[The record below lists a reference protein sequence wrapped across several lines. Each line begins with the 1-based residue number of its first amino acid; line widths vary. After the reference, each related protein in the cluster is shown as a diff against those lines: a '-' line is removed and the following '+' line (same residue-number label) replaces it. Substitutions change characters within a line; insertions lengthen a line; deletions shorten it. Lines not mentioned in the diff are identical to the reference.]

1 MSTKKG
7 KAPMDQA
14 KIDRIGKAAFRNRI
28 KPFKGR
34 RRFKMPVVG
43 FDTEYD
49 STTAELLS
57 IQLAAHDRTLFVP
70 WPEKTPLT
78 PGDLYEAA
86 CKVLSRAPKEIMLVT
101 YFSLAELQFLP
112 VRIEGLHVRE
122 FANGSLDVTF
132 NSPYYED
139 WKLHIFDLARFF
151 DRRSLHAAAESFGFE
166 KMEFDTSKVSRKN
179 LKSKKFREY
188 AIHDAVLCYEIT
200 KKLQRVFLE
209 DTGVDPL
216 VMKTPASTS
225 QAVFRKNFM
234 KGEIYCDNDYA
245 RQAAMWGYRGGHAEV
260 FRRGRLGP
268 GYTEYDLSSA
278 YPNSVL
284 EIGEFPIQG
293 SWESISN
300 WKELRR
306 MRGGFV
312 RIRFQFPTRE
322 YYPFLPVDTKD
333 GTIYPLRGETW
344 TTTYEIKYAK
354 ECGARIE
361 ILEGYGYR
369 HGTRALQDY
378 FRWAIDKREK
388 AQGAAKIMYKL
399 LANSLTGKFVQSI
412 TTVSIETCKRI
423 ADKGNY
429 ELDDVLSLNYQEL
442 GELAYALAI
451 PVETSIGPVFMP
463 EWSGLI
469 TGYTRTALAQMLR
482 TSEAV
487 YCHTDSVWGKKKPK
501 CDLLP
506 FEKKIAGEVHIIR
519 RAFGCIGNLS
529 RARGLVKKGKPIG
542 DCLHAAIHSIW
553 KLEAGLDMLYRFNG
567 YDFTHK
573 YRIQRPLK
581 YKEAVKRF
589 RKQRKEPGV
598 WIKELRTGSTH
609 WDNKRK
615 LLENGDTRPWFDLQE
630 YFSYQK

>member
-1 MSTKKG
+1 
-7 KAPMDQA
+7 MDQA

-28 KPFKGR
+28 RPFKGR
-34 RRFKMPVVG
+34 RKFKMPIVG

-49 STTAELLS
+49 SITAELIS
-57 IQLAAHDRTLFVP
+57 IQLAAHDRTLFIP
-70 WPEKTPLT
+70 WPKGARLT
-78 PGDLYEAA
+78 PGDLYLAA
-86 CKVLSRAPKEIMLVT
+86 CKVLSHAPKEIMLVT

-112 VRIEGLHVRE
+112 VRMEGLKVRE

-132 NSPYYED
+132 NSPSHED
-139 WKLHIFDLARFF
+139 WKLHVFDLARFF
-151 DRRSLHAAAESFGFE
+151 DRRGLYAAAESFGFGKLE
-166 KMEFDTSKVSRKN
+166 YDTSKVSREN
-179 LKSKKFREY
+179 LKDKEFVKY
-188 AIHDAVLCYEIT
+188 AIHDAVLCYDIT
-200 KKLQRVFLE
+200 KKLQRIFME

-225 QAVFRKNFM
+225 QAVYRKNFM
-234 KGEIYCDNDYA
+234 KEETYCDNDHA

-260 FRRGRLGP
+260 FRRGKLGN
-268 GYTEYDLSSA
+268 GFVEYDLSSA
-278 YPNSVL
+278 YPTSVIR
-284 EIGEFPIQG
+284 IGEFPIQG

-300 WKELRR
+300 WKELSRV
-306 MRGGFV
+306 RGGFV
-312 RIRFQFPTRE
+312 RIRFQFPNGE

-333 GTIYPLRGETW
+333 GTVYPLRGETW

-354 ECGARIE
+354 ECGASIE

-369 HGTRALQDY
+369 KGTSSLRDY
-378 FRWAIDKREK
+378 FKWAIQKRKESK
-388 AQGAAKIMYKL
+388 GAARVMYKL
-399 LANSLTGKFVQSI
+399 LANSLTGKFVQAI
-412 TTVSIETCKRI
+412 TSVSIETCKRI

-429 ELDDVLSLNYQEL
+429 FLDDVLALNFQEL

-482 TSEAV
+482 TSGAV
-487 YCHTDSVWGKKKPK
+487 YCHTDSVWGKKKPT

-506 FEKKIAGEVHIIR
+506 FEKKIAGDVTIIR

-529 RARGLVKKGKPIG
+529 KARRLVKAEESMG

-553 KLEAGLDMLYRFNG
+553 KLEAGLDMLHRFDG

-573 YRIQRPLK
+573 YRIKRPLK

-589 RKQRKEPGV
+589 RKQKKEPGV

-609 WDNKRK
+609 WDNKR
-615 LLENGDTRPWFDLQE
+615 LLLDNGDTRPWLDIQE
-630 YFSYQK
+630 YISFQKQ